1 MGRSHSSQGERSQV
15 QAPRRRTERKRSSS
29 PKHSQQRGRQAN
41 RGDLPPPSLEDPG
54 SSAGGVLARRGQ
66 VLRAVELAS
75 NELTPEELAAL
86 DDPGFRQQAAR
97 WRSGSGS
104 RRVSAAFARLL
115 TSLYTIFPGWATA
128 DGLAQSAAPPIVE
141 ALPFDQ
147 SSQPSLRVWWLRFSM
162 GWQSSLRWMVSYRRT
177 LWALLLLLL
186 FPRVV
191 AALIATVVRLFIRL
205 MLAITTRL
213 LRDLWLEL
221 GGVVNQLSSVSQGVE
236 TALMSQLEQI
246 LVDWWPPATSQPSLQ
261 PADPPAGTP
270 AGASVPLGGGLAPP
284 PSPLF
289 TNLLL
294 AANLFFQVRAHRRGG
309 VA

>member
-1 MGRSHSSQGERSQV
+1 M
-15 QAPRRRTERKRSSS
+15 
-29 PKHSQQRGRQAN
+29 
-41 RGDLPPPSLEDPG
+41 
-54 SSAGGVLARRGQ
+54 
-66 VLRAVELAS
+66 LRAVELAS

-191 AALIATVVRLFIRL
+191 A
-205 MLAITTRL
+205 
-213 LRDLWLEL
+213 
-221 GGVVNQLSSVSQGVE
+221 SSSG
-236 TALMSQLEQI
+236 
-246 LVDWWPPATSQPSLQ
+246 
-261 PADPPAGTP
+261 
-270 AGASVPLGGGLAPP
+270 
-284 PSPLF
+284 
-289 TNLLL
+289 
-294 AANLFFQVRAHRRGG
+294 
-309 VA
+309 